1 MLDDNR
7 AGARPEHTLWEG
19 DHDQV
24 GWYILN
30 YKSAWLPASLLR
42 PGEQERLV
50 NALFEASRH
59 WTVGLHFNKG
69 IAGAGPDEIAAV
81 RDTATNPQVVDAF
94 ALAIIAMGGPPAY
107 TGMPRLP
114 VDEARANSLAGLIAN
129 SMADRIDK
137 SMAAL
142 LKVAPGAGAY
152 VSESDYF
159 QRDWQSAFWGTH
171 YPRLAAVKRQYDP
184 QGLFFVHHGVGS
196 EAWSA
201 DGFTRV

>member
-1 MLDDNR
+1 MLDDSR
-7 AGARPEHTLWEG
+7 PGAPPDRVLWEG

-24 GWYILN
+24 GWFILN
-30 YKSAWLPASLLR
+30 YKSAWLPASLLM
-42 PGEQERLV
+42 PGEQERLT
-50 NALFEASRH
+50 NALFEATRH

-69 IAGAGPDEIAAV
+69 IAGAPPEEVAAV
-81 RDTATNPQVVDAF
+81 RDTATHPQVTQSF

-107 TGMPRLP
+107 TGMPAKP
-114 VDEARANSLAGLIAN
+114 VDEARAGRF
-129 SMADRIDK
+129 ADNVDK
-137 SMAAL
+137 SMAEL

-159 QRDWQSAFWGTH
+159 QADWQTAFWGAN
-171 YPRLAAVKRQYDP
+171 YGRLAAVKRKYDP